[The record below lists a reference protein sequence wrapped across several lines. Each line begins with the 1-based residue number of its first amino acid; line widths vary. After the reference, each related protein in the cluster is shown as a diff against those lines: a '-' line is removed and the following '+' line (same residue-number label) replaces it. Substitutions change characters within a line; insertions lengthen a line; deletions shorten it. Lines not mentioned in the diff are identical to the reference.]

1 MEIKE
6 IKNEKLDRE
15 ILITISSSKI
25 EDLYN
30 KKLEENS
37 KFIKLQGFRPGKAPK
52 NVIEQKYGKSIY
64 SEVLDEQINNSS
76 REALKDLKIFGEP
89 RLLDFQ
95 GERGNDVGFKLAFEV
110 YPQIEI
116 PEFKKIIVKKPVIS
130 KIEDDLVEKR
140 KNDIISGYFEKE
152 PLEDENAR
160 TQKEDMLV
168 ADFDLFSTE
177 GKDKINDKHGILYIN
192 LGQNTHKYINS
203 EAEEKMM
210 NRKMNE
216 IFDLKYKIDQEFVDF
231 YFKNDPNYQAIK
243 DSISNELSLRIT
255 VSKIM
260 RKNIKELDEELSSQI
275 FNCPMAEV
283 NQKVEKFIKDDFEES
298 AFALRKIELFNE
310 LEKVLNFD
318 SPQSIYDRECAYL
331 YDQMKNNPESDELK
345 DLSDEQL
352 KENANKIALRRIRI
366 GLMLTEYAT
375 LNKIN
380 VTDNDIRMGM
390 LEKIKEFP
398 SMANQIVQYY
408 NTNKPALNSLIA
420 SVLENKAAKHIIENE
435 VSSEEKEYSYDNLI
449 EKLQQETD
457 AVFKKSSK

>member
-1 MEIKE
+1 
-6 IKNEKLDRE
+6 
-15 ILITISSSKI
+15 
-25 EDLYN
+25 
-30 KKLEENS
+30 
-37 KFIKLQGFRPGKAPK
+37 
-52 NVIEQKYGKSIY
+52 
-64 SEVLDEQINNSS
+64 
-76 REALKDLKIFGEP
+76 
-89 RLLDFQ
+89 
-95 GERGNDVGFKLAFEV
+95 
-110 YPQIEI
+110 
-116 PEFKKIIVKKPVIS
+116 
-130 KIEDDLVEKR
+130 
-140 KNDIISGYFEKE
+140 
-152 PLEDENAR
+152 
-160 TQKEDMLV
+160 
-168 ADFDLFSTE
+168 
-177 GKDKINDKHGILYIN
+177 
-192 LGQNTHKYINS
+192 
-203 EAEEKMM
+203 
-210 NRKMNE
+210 
-216 IFDLKYKIDQEFVDF
+216 
-231 YFKNDPNYQAIK
+231 
-243 DSISNELSLRIT
+243 
-255 VSKIM
+255 M

-283 NQKVEKFIKDDFEES
+283 NEKVEKFIKDDFEES

-398 SMANQIVQYY
+398 AMANQIVQYY
-408 NTNKPALNSLIA
+408 NTNKAALNSLIA

-449 EKLQQETD
+449 EKLQKETD

>member
-95 GERGNDVGFKLAFEV
+95 GERGSDVLFKLAFEV

-116 PEFKKIIVKKPVIS
+116 PEFKKITVKKPVIS
-130 KIEDDLVEKR
+130 KVEDDLVEKR

-152 PLEDENAR
+152 PLEDEDAK

-168 ADFDLFSTE
+168 ADFDLFSAE
-177 GKDKINDKHGILYIN
+177 GKDKINDKHGVLYIN
-192 LGQNTHKYINS
+192 LGQNTHKYINP
-203 EAEEKMM
+203 EAEGKMM

-231 YFKNDPNYQAIK
+231 YFKNDTNYQAIK
-243 DSISNELSLRIT
+243 DSVDNELSIKIT

-275 FNCPMAEV
+275 FNCPMPEV

-398 SMANQIVQYY
+398 AMANQIVQYY
-408 NTNKPALNSLIA
+408 NTNKAALNSLIA

-435 VSSEEKEYSYDNLI
+435 VLSEEKEYSYDNLI